1 MKALVSPVMQDV
13 VGQIDEMQ
21 AELEMHPVRND
32 AVSEMRRH
40 QLAVR
45 RVLALL
51 NIQFFPAWESE
62 ITQNYQS
69 ETYQTERSWARQVSG
84 SYSLISY

>member
-1 MKALVSPVMQDV
+1 MQDV

-45 RVLALL
+45 RGLSVIEHPVLSSLRIR
-51 NIQFFPAWESE
+51 NNPK
-62 ITQNYQS
+62 ITNLRHIRRS
-69 ETYQTERSWARQVSG
+69 GRERGRFSG
-84 SYSLISY
+84 SYSSISY